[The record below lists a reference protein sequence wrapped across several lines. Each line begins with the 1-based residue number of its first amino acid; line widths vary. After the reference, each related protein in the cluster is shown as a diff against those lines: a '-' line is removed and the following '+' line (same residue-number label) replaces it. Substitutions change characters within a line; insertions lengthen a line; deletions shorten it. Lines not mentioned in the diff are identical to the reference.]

1 MWIKQAGCM
10 DCKEKR
16 PRDYRRGAGLQWR
29 YCRPANRQAAAP
41 TDRQVLTCGCRA
53 FLGAVGAVSIS
64 GADAI

>member
-16 PRDYRRGAGLQWR
+16 PRDYRGVPVSSGDIAALQI
-29 YCRPANRQAAAP
+29 
-41 TDRQVLTCGCRA
+41 DRQLRRPTGKFNRGCRG